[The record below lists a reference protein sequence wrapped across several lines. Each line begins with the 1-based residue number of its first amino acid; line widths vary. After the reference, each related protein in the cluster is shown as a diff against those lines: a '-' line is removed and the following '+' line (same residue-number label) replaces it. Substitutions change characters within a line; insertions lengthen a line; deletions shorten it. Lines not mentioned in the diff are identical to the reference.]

1 MRSLAFDLR
10 VIRAVALKDIRIA
23 LTERLF
29 TAISIIIPVNF
40 LVLFLLF
47 VLTGG
52 QAPTAVVMEDQ
63 GPYAQQFLAAMQG
76 AHSFIIRQTTAEE
89 AQRLMAQGNIV
100 AIVTVPA
107 NFDAAL
113 QASQSIDLPV
123 VVNNLNVDYTNDIRR
138 AVPLAITSFYAQAFP
153 NQVVVRANESDL
165 HAQDTGYIEYLSV
178 SIVVVSLL
186 IGGLLQAGTNAARE
200 YESATIKEILLAP
213 ASRWAI
219 EVGKVIGAMALNGLS
234 AGVVLA
240 VVVLVL
246 GVWPAHWA
254 EVVAETLLVML
265 TFVSLGLLLGTLVKR
280 RTTVVPLSIGLGLPI
295 FFISGAF
302 GPVQW
307 SSAAVAFVSRLQ
319 PVYYAIA
326 LFQHAFHDFETT
338 PSGLLTNALVLSVSS
353 VVIVLASAA
362 ALRTKAVGS

>member
-1 MRSLAFDLR
+1 MRELSFDLR
-10 VIRAVALKDIRIA
+10 VIKAVALKDIRSA
-23 LTERLF
+23 LTDRLF
-29 TAISIIIPVNF
+29 TGVSVILPLNF

-52 QAPTAVVMEDQ
+52 QAPTAVVMDDT
-63 GPYAQQFLAAMQG
+63 GPYAQQFLQAMQG
-76 AHSFIIRQTTAEE
+76 ARSFNIQQTSAQDAE
-89 AQRLMAQGNIV
+89 RLMSQGRIV

-113 QASQSIDLPV
+113 QTGQPVSIPV
-123 VVNNLNVDYTNDIRR
+123 LVNNLNVDYTNDIRR
-138 AVPLAITSFYAQAFP
+138 AVPLSITAFYAQAFP
-153 NQVVVRANESDL
+153 DQVVVRANEIDVHPL
-165 HAQDTGYIEYLSV
+165 DTGYIEYLSV

-186 IGGLLQAGTNAARE
+186 VGGLLQAGSNAARE
-200 YESATIKEILLAP
+200 YETGTIKELLLAP

-219 EVGKVIGAMALNGLS
+219 EVGKMLGALVLNALS

-246 GVWPAHWA
+246 GVWPLHWR
-254 EVVAETLLVML
+254 EVLGYTLLVML
-265 TFVSLGLLLGTLVKR
+265 TFVSLGLLAGTLVRR
-280 RTTVVPLSIGLGLPI
+280 RTTVMPLSIGLSLPV

-307 SSAAVAFVSRLQ
+307 TSASLALISRLQ

-326 LFQHAFHDFETT
+326 VFQHAFHDFETT
-338 PSGLLTNALVLSVSS
+338 SSSLAVNALLLGAFAA
-353 VVIVLASAA
+353 VIVPISAY
-362 ALRTKAVGS
+362 ALRRTAVSH